1 MNNFEKQVRAMR
13 KAQKLYFM
21 RQNQT
26 NLAEAKRCERI
37 VDVELEKMERERK
50 AVTQLNFDQVQQQE
64 T

>member
-50 AVTQLNFDQVQQQE
+50 AVTQLNFDQVQQQQP
-64 T
+64 

>member
-26 NLAEAKRCERI
+26 NLAEAKRTERI
-37 VDVELEKMERERK
+37 VDMDLEKLESERK
-50 AVTQLNFDQVQQQE
+50 AVMQLNFDQVKQTE
-64 T
+64 P